1 MRQLHRE
8 HRIRVVERDDQCV
21 IVLDLQA
28 GQLRVIADIRVLQF
42 VVALDDGH
50 AARLLHGVLDVR
62 RIAPG
67 IGEGTGGNGLAV
79 GEFPAVVDYDGELRS
94 VIVRRD
100 RLGDFEMLLAVHV
113 IADQTLKQVTDDLAA
128 THFVGV
134 GGLLTEMM
142 ASPGFTVA
150 PESDLLPQA
159 ATETS
164 ITHAAAMAA
173 KRLTGNNGVIRNFI
187 APLPRMKLCSI
198 GMSQPRTVFASGL
211 SHNDAAVYTGTA
223 LRGSSL

>member
-1 MRQLHRE
+1 VRQLHRE

-134 GGLLTEMM
+134 GGN
-142 ASPGFTVA
+142 
-150 PESDLLPQA
+150 Q
-159 ATETS
+159 
-164 ITHAAAMAA
+164 
-173 KRLTGNNGVIRNFI
+173 R
-187 APLPRMKLCSI
+187 
-198 GMSQPRTVFASGL
+198 
-211 SHNDAAVYTGTA
+211 A
-223 LRGSSL
+223 LRLGVVDGNDGFSRVYGRAGIGLTTAGGHGNQHHTCCCHGGETFDRE